1 MGIVNNFAVKT
12 AHNTGNCNRRIIV
25 ANHKCIFIYISFNTV
40 KSLES
45 ERSIKTFNSNL
56 FNLAGIKCVHRLT
69 HFKHKVISKV
79 GKEVN
84 SSHSAIEKTDTH
96 INGRYACVNIFNLK
110 ASISLAKRV
119 LNFHINLR
127 QIIILS

>member
-1 MGIVNNFAVKT
+1 MGTINNFAVKA
-12 AHNTGNCNRRIIV
+12 AHNTGNCNGRIIV

-110 ASISLAKRV
+110 ARISLAKRV